1 MSCCILYIIR
11 CDHTG
16 CSDTVGR
23 RKARCEPHGNT
34 GRLNKIS
41 KKIRHNAPAIRI
53 FLPTAEKK
61 ANGMAGACKDDG
73 ESVSTQ
79 RQHKPS
85 GEVDIVDPDSG
96 GIERSDVGQL
106 EAGDAITL
114 VGDKELILRA
124 SGGKANKLVDIGAD
138 GVYAALHDGDG
149 VGLPAEPHAAAL
161 LGTEFNSH
169 AANFAVMDTCE
180 IGAEDKYLLGAERKR
195 NKWRR
200 RTVNSSRDD
209 GLGWQCASES
219 EKRRGRRNASFQRC
233 FRNLKGMA
241 RTDALAIVFD
251 DIRHNDTVHHLLDA
265 LVDGRGGG

>member
-1 MSCCILYIIR
+1 
-11 CDHTG
+11 
-16 CSDTVGR
+16 
-23 RKARCEPHGNT
+23 
-34 GRLNKIS
+34 
-41 KKIRHNAPAIRI
+41 
-53 FLPTAEKK
+53 
-61 ANGMAGACKDDG
+61 MAGACKDDG

-265 LVDGRGGG
+265 LVDGRGGNPKMLRNFFLRIALDQVHAGNRGHGRFGRIIGGDSLKHLRHHPRFYIGRTETIDEVYRIIIVN